1 MKVIIKNLQGSSQ
14 LKNGVAVLTE
24 KKLGSVSMFNG
35 ACLFACLPV
44 HLSVC
49 MYVCLSVCLFVLN
62 FLFFGESLPTFVETA
77 LERCLSLSNEAT
89 TWEFEDF

>member
-1 MKVIIKNLQGSSQ
+1 MLMHDHEGHHQKPPRQFSAQ
-14 LKNGVAVLTE
+14 EWCRRPTE

-89 TWEFEDF
+89 T